1 MVSSSGTFVNRLLMS
16 KEHRNVLAG
25 SRLQFWIK
33 LANVNESFTESF
45 TEFHLFSWNLQ
56 IIMVIGLIG
65 HSWGHL
71 DSSNPVYPHLAI

>member
-33 LANVNESFTESF
+33 LANVNESFTEYEEYNF
-45 TEFHLFSWNLQ
+45 RTGIIFSMSRNVAAFSCCTKVL
-56 IIMVIGLIG
+56 
-65 HSWGHL
+65 
-71 DSSNPVYPHLAI
+71 